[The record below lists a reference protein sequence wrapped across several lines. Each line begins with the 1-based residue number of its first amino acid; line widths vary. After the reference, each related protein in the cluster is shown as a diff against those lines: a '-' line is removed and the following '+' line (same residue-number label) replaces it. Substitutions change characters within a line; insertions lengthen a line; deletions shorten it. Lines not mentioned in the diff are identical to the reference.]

1 MLDTVYSPL
10 AAAAPAS
17 SELSLM
23 LPVILLAPLAAMFLM
38 IFVPRE
44 ETKMIKIIAA
54 LGMFVSLVLSFY
66 VFFAYDR
73 ALGGMQ
79 FNLTIPW
86 IPDLGVN
93 LALGVDGISLPMLLL
108 TNLIGFSAVYA
119 SWNIDKRAKEFFMLL
134 LMLIAGVMGTFIAR
148 DLFIFFLF
156 YEVVVIPI
164 YIMVI
169 IWGSTK
175 RVTKEYAGMKLTI
188 YLLIGSA
195 FLLVGM
201 ISLYLMAAAGGQPT
215 FMFDELA
222 ARQHLYSPTFQK
234 VAFAFMLFGFGSL
247 ISMFPFHSWSPDG
260 YAGAPT
266 AVSMIHAGVLKK
278 IGGYGLIR
286 LGIYVLPLGAKF
298 WAPVIAV
305 LAVANVLYA
314 GFIALS
320 QKDLKY
326 VVGYSSVSH
335 MGYVLIA
342 VAALTPTAVNG
353 AVAMMFAHGVMAA
366 LFFSMIGFIYEKTHT
381 RNISELGGLA
391 HQVPR
396 LAIGFMIAGLASLGL
411 PGTVNFIAEFTV
423 FIGVIQT
430 YPVQAILG
438 IAGIIFTAVYILRCI
453 ANVLFGPRRAEW
465 DHLTDIRGPE
475 LVPLVLLG
483 FVIFVGGIFPNL
495 VLGLIDSG
503 VVSSGL
509 AKVLETVTQ
518 AKMGGLF

>member
-1 MLDTVYSPL
+1 MTALPTVGSLSML
-10 AAAAPAS
+10 
-17 SELSLM
+17 
-23 LPVILLAPLAAMFLM
+23 LPYTLLAPLVAMLLIVFL
-38 IFVPRE
+38 PKE
-44 ETKMIKIIAA
+44 ETKTIKIVAA
-54 LGMFVSLVLSFY
+54 MGMFVSLALSIYAFGN
-66 VFFAYDR
+66 YDR
-73 ALGGMQ
+73 IQGGMQ
-79 FNLTIPW
+79 FTLTIPW

-93 LALGVDGISLPMLLL
+93 LAFGVDGLSLPMLLL
-108 TNLIGFSAVYA
+108 TNLIGFSSIYA
-119 SWNIDKRAKEFFMLL
+119 SWNMEKRVKEYFILL
-134 LMLIAGVMGTFIAR
+134 LILIAGVMGTFIAR
-148 DLFIFFLF
+148 DLFIFFIF
-156 YEVVVIPI
+156 YEIVVIPI

-201 ISLYLMAAAGGQPT
+201 IALYLAAASNGNPT

-222 ARQHLYSPTFQK
+222 ARQSLYSPAFQK
-234 VAFAFMLFGFGSL
+234 VAFALMLFGFGSL
-247 ISMFPFHSWSPDG
+247 ISMVPFHSWSPDG

-286 LGIYVLPLGAKF
+286 LGVYVLPLGAKY

-305 LAVANVLYA
+305 LAIGNVLYA
-314 GFIALS
+314 GLIALA

-335 MGYVLIA
+335 MGYVLLAI
-342 VAALTPTAVNG
+342 AALSPTALNG

-366 LFFSMIGFIYEKTHT
+366 LFFAMIGFMYEKTHT

-411 PGTVNFIAEFTV
+411 PGTVNFIAEFTI
-423 FIGVIQT
+423 FIGSINVF
-430 YPVQAILG
+430 PVLTILG
-438 IAGIIFTAVYILRCI
+438 IAGIIFTAVYILRMI
-453 ANVLFGPRRAEW
+453 ANVLFGPRRSEW

-483 FVIFVGGIFPNL
+483 SVIFLGGLFPNL
-495 VLGLIDSG
+495 LMGLIDSG
-503 VVSSGL
+503 VTSSGL
-509 AKVLETVTQ
+509 AKVLETVSQ

>member
-1 MLDTVYSPL
+1 MTALPTVGSLSML
-10 AAAAPAS
+10 
-17 SELSLM
+17 
-23 LPVILLAPLAAMFLM
+23 LPYTLLAPLVAMLLIVFL
-38 IFVPRE
+38 PKE
-44 ETKMIKIIAA
+44 ETKTIKIVAA
-54 LGMFVSLVLSFY
+54 IGMFVSLALSIYAFY
-66 VFFAYDR
+66 YYDR
-73 ALGGMQ
+73 LQGGMQ
-79 FNLTIPW
+79 FTLTIPW

-93 LALGVDGISLPMLLL
+93 LAFGVDGLSLPMLLL
-108 TNLIGFSAVYA
+108 TNLIGFSSIYA
-119 SWNIDKRAKEFFMLL
+119 SWNMEKRVKEYFILL
-134 LMLIAGVMGTFIAR
+134 LILIAGVMGTFIAR
-148 DLFIFFLF
+148 DLFIFFIF
-156 YEVVVIPI
+156 YEIVVIPI

-201 ISLYLMAAAGGQPT
+201 IALYLAAASNGNPT

-222 ARQHLYSPTFQK
+222 ARQSLYSPAFQK
-234 VAFAFMLFGFGSL
+234 VAFALMLFGFGSL
-247 ISMFPFHSWSPDG
+247 ISMVPFHSWSPDG

-286 LGIYVLPLGAKF
+286 LGVYVLPLGAKY

-305 LAVANVLYA
+305 LAIGNVLYA
-314 GFIALS
+314 GLIALA

-335 MGYVLIA
+335 MGYVLLAI
-342 VAALTPTAVNG
+342 AALSPTALNG

-366 LFFSMIGFIYEKTHT
+366 LFFAMIGFMYEKTHT

-411 PGTVNFIAEFTV
+411 PGTVNFIAEFTI
-423 FIGVIQT
+423 FIGSINVF
-430 YPVQAILG
+430 PVLTILG
-438 IAGIIFTAVYILRCI
+438 IAGIIFTAVYILRMI
-453 ANVLFGPRRAEW
+453 ANVLFGPRRSEW

-483 FVIFVGGIFPNL
+483 SVIFLGGLFPNL
-495 VLGLIDSG
+495 LMGLIDSG
-503 VVSSGL
+503 VTSSGL
-509 AKVLETVTQ
+509 AKVLETVSQ